1 MRRAESS
8 NLEDY
13 SSFDPHHGYSHVSA
27 YLEVKISPPTS
38 LSSDSVVDPCP
49 VVLVTG

>member
-13 SSFDPHHGYSHVSA
+13 SSFGLHHGYSHVSA
-27 YLEVKISPPTS
+27 YLEVNKPTN
-38 LSSDSVVDPCP
+38 
-49 VVLVTG
+49 VTEQ